1 MSDPT
6 NQAKPPQAAG
16 PGGGRTDRKVR
27 NFLLDAR
34 FQLKFAGYIVVLTL
48 IVAGMLG
55 AFLGYTTSTLFNQA
69 QVAVDARSKAAE
81 TSKELGTCT
90 LNNDLAKNLDNPDF
104 DKQLTARSEA
114 IDKAYEH
121 EKADVIEAKAQ
132 LVTQQKVT
140 LIALVGG
147 LLMFV
152 VFIGLAS
159 IVTTHRI
166 VGPLFRVKRMAHEV
180 SGGKL
185 RPPQYGL
192 RPGDELKDVFE
203 AFAAMVGALRMRQEA
218 DLKIVLE
225 ALALAKEKGQD
236 TTALEK
242 LRAELQA
249 RLDA

>member
-1 MSDPT
+1 MADPT
-6 NQAKPPQAAG
+6 KEPKTR
-16 PGGGRTDRKVR
+16 GGGRTDRKVK

-55 AFLGYTTSTLFNQA
+55 AFLGYTTSTLFA
-69 QVAVDARSKAAE
+69 QSQLAVDARSKAAE

-104 DKQLTARSEA
+104 DKQLTERSNA
-114 IDKAYEH
+114 IDKAYEA
-121 EKADVIEAKAQ
+121 EKASVIEAKAQ

-166 VGPLFRVKRMAHEV
+166 VGPLFRVKRMANEV

-203 AFAAMVGALRMRQEA
+203 AFSAMIGSLRARQEA
-218 DLKIVLE
+218 DLKAVVDAI
-225 ALALAKEKGQD
+225 AAAKEKGVD
-236 TTALEK
+236 TTLLEK
-242 LRAELQA
+242 LRADIQA

>member
-1 MSDPT
+1 MA
-6 NQAKPPQAAG
+6 QEKKPKTSLTTRA
-16 PGGGRTDRKVR
+16 DRRLR
-27 NFLLDAR
+27 NYLLDAR

-55 AFLGYTTSTLFNQA
+55 AFLGYTTNTLFAQA
-69 QVAVDARSKAAE
+69 QFAVDARSKAAE
-81 TSKELGTCT
+81 TSRELGTCT
-90 LNNDLAKNLDNPDF
+90 LNNDLAKNMDNPEF
-104 DKQLTARSEA
+104 DKQLQERSSA
-114 IDKAYEH
+114 IDKAYADE
-121 EKADVIEAKAQ
+121 EKSVIEARSQ

-147 LLMFV
+147 LIMFV
-152 VFIGLAS
+152 AFIGMAT

-166 VGPLFRVKRMAHEV
+166 VGPLFRVKRMAGEV

-203 AFAAMVGALRMRQEA
+203 AFASMISSLRMRAEA
-218 DLKIVLE
+218 DLKAVNDAITTL
-225 ALALAKEKGQD
+225 KERGVD
-236 TTALEK
+236 VTELEK
-242 LRAELQA
+242 VRADLQA

>member
-1 MSDPT
+1 MADPT
-6 NQAKPPQAAG
+6 KEPKTR
-16 PGGGRTDRKVR
+16 GGGRTDRKVK

-55 AFLGYTTSTLFNQA
+55 AFLGYTTSTLFAQA
-69 QVAVDARSKAAE
+69 QLAVDARSKTAE

-104 DKQLTARSEA
+104 DKQLTERSNA
-114 IDKAYEH
+114 IDKAYEA
-121 EKADVIEAKAQ
+121 EKAAVIEAKSQ

-152 VFIGLAS
+152 AFIGLAS

-166 VGPLFRVKRMAHEV
+166 VGPLFRVKRMANEV

-203 AFAAMVGALRMRQEA
+203 AFSAMVGSLRARQEA
-218 DLKIVLE
+218 DLKAIAAVI
-225 ALALAKEKGQD
+225 AAAKEKGQD
-236 TTALEK
+236 TTLLEK

>member
-1 MSDPT
+1 MSDNP
-6 NQAKPPQAAG
+6 NQPKTKGAG
-16 PGGGRTDRKVR
+16 RSDRKVK

-55 AFLGYTTSTLFNQA
+55 AFLGYTTSTLFGQA
-69 QVAVDARSKAAE
+69 QLAVDARSKAAE

-104 DKQLTARSEA
+104 DKQLTERSEA
-114 IDKAYEH
+114 IDKTYEA
-121 EKADVIEAKAQ
+121 EKASVIEAKAQ

-180 SGGKL
+180 SAGKL

-203 AFAAMVGALRMRQEA
+203 AFAGMVGYLRQRQEA
-218 DLKIVLE
+218 DLRAVDA

-236 TTALEK
+236 TSMLEK
-242 LRAELQA
+242 LRAEIQA

>member
-1 MSDPT
+1 MSEPT
-6 NQAKPPQAAG
+6 NEQRSKSTG
-16 PGGGRTDRKVR
+16 KSDRKVR
-27 NFLLDAR
+27 NYLLDAR

-55 AFLGYTTSTLFNQA
+55 AFLGYTTSTLFAQA
-69 QVAVDARSKAAE
+69 QSAVDARSKAAE

-90 LNNDLAKNLDNPDF
+90 LNNDLSKNLDNPAF
-104 DKQLTARSEA
+104 DKQLEERSTA
-114 IDKAYEH
+114 IDKAYEA
-121 EKADVIEAKAQ
+121 EKASVIEEKAQ

-166 VGPLFRVKRMAHEV
+166 VGPLFRVKRMATEV

-203 AFAAMVGALRMRQEA
+203 AFAAMIGFLRSRQEA
-218 DLKIVLE
+218 DLKLVVE
-225 ALALAKEKGQD
+225 ALALAKEKGHD

-242 LRAELQA
+242 LRAELQG